1 MKRFYRLWGS
11 LIALMLILSA
21 CGGGS
26 QPSTSGQEGKAANNE
41 NGEVKATESDFP
53 KKPITLIVSF
63 AAGGG
68 TDLGARLLAS
78 YIEEDLGVPVSV
90 VNKPGGGGW
99 VGWTDLV
106 NAKPDGYTI
115 GYLNTP
121 NLITGYMNPELGR
134 NHDLDSFTMIGNH
147 MTDPGVIAIRAN
159 DERFSTLDEL
169 IEYAK
174 EHELTTTSTGVAS
187 DDHTAALKV
196 NQAHGTKFTAVH
208 ANGFAENKANV
219 LGGHVDLF
227 FANVGELVSDHENGE
242 VKILAVMS
250 EERSPYLPDVP
261 TLKEEGYGEIYSWS
275 ARGIGA
281 PAGLEPEVLDIL
293 VKALEKAITNPE
305 QMKQMDA
312 MWLKND
318 YRNSADY
325 KEMLEKEAEELEG
338 LRELLGW

>member
-1 MKRFYRLWGS
+1 MV
-11 LIALMLILSA
+11 ILSA
-21 CGGGS
+21 CGGDS
-26 QPSTSGQEGKAANNE
+26 QSSG
-41 NGEVKATESDFP
+41 GEVENDGNQGTTVSESDFP

-63 AAGGG
+63 SAGGG

-106 NAKPDGYTI
+106 NANPDGYTI

-134 NHDLDSFTMIGNH
+134 NEDLDSFTTIGNH
-147 MTDPGVIAIRAN
+147 MTDPGVIAIRR
-159 DERFSTLDEL
+159 DDDRFSTLDEL

-196 NQAHGTKFTAVH
+196 NQAQGTQFKAVH
-208 ANGFAENKANV
+208 ANGFGENKANV
-219 LGGHVDLF
+219 LGGHVDVF

-242 VKILAVMS
+242 VEILAVLS

-261 TLKEEGYGEIYSWS
+261 TFEEEGYGKVYSWS

-281 PAGLEPEVLDIL
+281 PAGLEPEVLEIL
-293 VKALEKAITNPE
+293 ESAFERAITNPE
-305 QMKQMDA
+305 QIEQMDA

-318 YRNSADY
+318 YRNSVDY
-325 KEMLEKEAEELEG
+325 REMLDKEAEELEG
-338 LRELLGW
+338 LLDLLDW